1 MGDGKSRVTILMQTT
16 YYMLHMGFQ
25 ARQKGYRYLREAV
38 WIAYL
43 EPEKLTSVTKLLY
56 PEIARLFHTTDK
68 KIERAIRNAIETTWS
83 TGNQEA
89 IKEIFDS
96 NCIEEGKRPTNTEFI
111 VTLLKYVDGTED

>member
-1 MGDGKSRVTILMQTT
+1 MGDGKSRVEILMQTT

-25 ARQKGYRYLREAV
+25 ARQKGYRYIREAV

-68 KIERAIRNAIETTWS
+68 KIERAMRNAIETTWS
-83 TGNQEA
+83 TGNKEA
-89 IKEIFDS
+89 IGEIFGSDY
-96 NCIEEGKRPTNTEFI
+96 IEEDKRPTNTEFI
-111 VTLLKYVDGTED
+111 VTLLKYIGRAED